1 MAQQVSKRSKIWLGG
16 EWDRIT
22 LFSTRPKINITP
34 GGIITL
40 IVGNCQAGPRV
51 WPTCSFYMPP
61 QSCAVLTPRSN
72 HLACLITSRPR
83 AAWIHLEAQSSC
95 RRRNLRQRANLP
107 SPDPRRYPRR
117 MMSRR
122 VSGYLSSVGE
132 SALSWSQTQ
141 MPHRD

>member
-51 WPTCSFYMPP
+51 WPTCFILYASTILCCSDP
-61 QSCAVLTPRSN
+61 
-72 HLACLITSRPR
+72 
-83 AAWIHLEAQSSC
+83 EEQSSC
-95 RRRNLRQRANLP
+95 VLDHIETARSLDTPGSAIVMSSTQPPTAGEPSKPRSSPVPKANDEPPRQRILVLGW
-107 SPDPRRYPRR
+107 RKCVVV
-117 MMSRR
+117 
-122 VSGYLSSVGE
+122 VSDSNAS
-132 SALSWSQTQ
+132 
-141 MPHRD
+141 